1 MIPAMNELSIEIAL
15 VECAAAR
22 VKGRRIRSICIGYN
36 VTIVE
41 LDDGSMGTSA
51 MLKEPKAGT
60 EHHLTEAGTL
70 IGAKADKVMYWLLE
84 HQASVKRNVALATIN
99 AASAMTSYP
108 EEQGITA
115 SDLSLIHEGDVLG
128 IVGFIAP
135 MVRRMAP
142 KAADFFIF
150 DNSLNEEVSPP
161 EKQPELIPKCSV
173 VCITGTSFL
182 NHTVSTVL
190 SYCRNARE
198 VVIVGPSTPLFPEVF
213 ADTPVTFLAGSR
225 WPSDK
230 REQLFSLS
238 SQAAGVHQL
247 SRLMRKVTIPISRGS

>member
-1 MIPAMNELSIEIAL
+1 MIPAMNEMSIEVAL

-22 VKGRRIRSICIGYN
+22 AKGRRIQSICIGYN

-51 MLKEPKAGT
+51 MLKEPKTGT
-60 EHHLTEAGTL
+60 EHHVAEAGTL
-70 IGAKADKVMYWLLE
+70 VGAKADKVMYWLLE

-99 AASAMTSYP
+99 AASAMTMYP

-115 SDLSLIHEGDVLG
+115 SDLPLIHEGDVLG
-128 IVGFIAP
+128 IVGYIAP

-150 DNSLNEEVSPP
+150 DNSLNEGVSPP
-161 EKQPELIPKCSV
+161 ERQPELIPKCSV

-198 VVIVGPSTPLFPEVF
+198 VVIVGPSTPLFPKSL
-213 ADTPVTFLAGSR
+213 PIPQSPFLPAPAG
-225 WPSDK
+225 P
-230 REQLFSLS
+230 QTNGS
-238 SQAAGVHQL
+238 SYLAYLPRPPAY
-247 SRLMRKVTIPISRGS
+247 TN